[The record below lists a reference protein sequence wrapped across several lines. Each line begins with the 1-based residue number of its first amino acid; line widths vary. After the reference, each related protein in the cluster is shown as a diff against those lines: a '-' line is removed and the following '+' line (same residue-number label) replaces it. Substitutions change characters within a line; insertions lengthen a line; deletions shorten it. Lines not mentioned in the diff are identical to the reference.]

1 MTSAFNSTLKVVLI
15 VGLAGLGVLALVA
28 AIQAA

>member
-1 MTSAFNSTLKVVLI
+1 MTTALTSSLKVVLV

-28 AIQAA
+28 ATQAA